1 MKVPKNHFTFT
12 IVKKFFSGNVRLPY
26 VILICLV
33 SVALTLFGEQWYSRL
48 KGQGG
53 SEALS
58 IMRDQSNKF
67 TKPVRYFDIPIAASR
82 LKPLNAKIEKIL
94 SLHSDNGELSDASVY
109 LRNLETGEWTS
120 INDKAAFHPGSLIK
134 VPMLLYYLKASEKDP
149 EVLNKKLMIPSG
161 IKGIPS
167 HTYAEKTIELDKE
180 YTVRELLKYMA
191 SYSDNRATFLL
202 NNNCD
207 IPTFQNMFQELG
219 LAKPEVHDTSY
230 AITVKDFSIFMR
242 VLYNSTYLNTL
253 NSDYALNLLSES
265 SFDEGLKD
273 KLPANILVARKFGEA
288 NRAGNRELH
297 ESGIVYCENKPYL
310 LIVMSKGFDVK
321 ALASMISDI
330 SESVF
335 KHFCI

>member
-1 MKVPKNHFTFT
+1 
-12 IVKKFFSGNVRLPY
+12 VKKLLSGHVRLPY
-26 VILICLV
+26 VLILCL
-33 SVALTLFGEQWYSRL
+33 STIALTAMGMMLYF
-48 KGQGG
+48 KNGG
-53 SEALS
+53 SSGDEALS
-58 IMRDQSNKF
+58 IVRDQSNKF
-67 TKPVRYFDIPIAASR
+67 TKPVRYFDIPMAASR
-82 LKPLNAKIEKIL
+82 LKPLNAKIQKIL
-94 SLHSDNGELSDASVY
+94 SAHSDNGELSDASVY

-120 INDKAAFHPGSLIK
+120 INDKAQFHPGSLIK

-149 EVLNKKLMIPSG
+149 SVLDKKLMIPSG
-161 IKGIPS
+161 VKGIPN
-167 HTYAEKTIELDKE
+167 HTYAEQTIALDKE

-191 SYSDNRATFLL
+191 SYSDNRATYLL

-207 IPTFQNMFQELG
+207 IPTFQNMFVELG
-219 LAKPEVHDTSY
+219 LAKPQVHDTAY
-230 AITVKDFSIFMR
+230 AISVKDFSVFMR
-242 VLYNSTYLNTL
+242 VLYNSTYVNAT
-253 NSDYALNLLSES
+253 NSDYALSLLSES
-265 SFDEGLKD
+265 SFDSGMKN

-321 ALASMISDI
+321 ALATMISDI